1 MSKFCSSCGKPAQD
15 DALFCQFCG
24 SRFAPPDPLNDIPRP
39 NIAHIDTPPPPIPKT
54 EKEPKKEPKAE
65 PKKEPKVAKVAQN
78 VAFDTHNIPNPQS
91 RNARIGLFVSLIG
104 AIGMYL
110 GLSETVDMMEGGGAL
125 IFVGFFVVIMGVVV
139 WAIYRKRAAI
149 LDEMIQG
156 KNRIAAWYYDSQMW
170 RDYTE
175 REKAERGAQNKATFI
190 IVIVF
195 MVIVCVGMLVVT
207 GFDEASII
215 VTIGMLGF
223 AIFLGIIAVLAVW
236 LPYRRRAALSGGR
249 VLFSSKSI
257 WIEGDFYEWGSVGM
271 RLEGIEYEAD
281 ENLLIVAISAPNRTG
296 RMTQAIYLPVPEGE
310 IDTAQK
316 IVAQLSKS
324 V

>member
-1 MSKFCSSCGKPAQD
+1 MSKFCNVCGKPAQD

-24 SRFAPPDPLNDIPRP
+24 AKFQLTNPLNDIPSP
-39 NIAHIDTPPPPIPKT
+39 NIAHINTPPPPPPLTTQEDKPKS
-54 EKEPKKEPKAE
+54 KSAPI
-65 PKKEPKVAKVAQN
+65 
-78 VAFDTHNIPNPQS
+78 DSHNIPNPQR
-91 RNARIGLFVSLIG
+91 RNARIGLLLSLIG
-104 AIGMYL
+104 AVSMYL
-110 GLSETVDMMEGGGAL
+110 GISETVDMMAGGGAL
-125 IFVGFFVVIMGVVV
+125 IFIGLFVVIMGVVV

-190 IVIVF
+190 IIIVF
-195 MVIVCVGMLVVT
+195 MVIVCVGMLVAT

-223 AIFLGIIAVLAVW
+223 AIFLGIIAALTVW

-257 WIEGDFYEWGSVGM
+257 WVEGDFYEWSSIGM

-296 RMTQAIYLPVPEGE
+296 RITQIVRLPVPKGE
-310 IDTAQK
+310 KATAQK
-316 IVAQLSKS
+316 IIHRLSKPH
-324 V
+324 

>member
-1 MSKFCSSCGKPAQD
+1 MSKFCNVCGKPAQD

-24 SRFAPPDPLNDIPRP
+24 AKFQPTNPLNDIPRP
-39 NIAHIDTPPPPIPKT
+39 NIAHINTPPPPIPKAD
-54 EKEPKKEPKAE
+54 KEPKKEPKAE
-65 PKKEPKVAKVAQN
+65 QKIEQN

-91 RNARIGLFVSLIG
+91 RNARIGVFVSLIG

-110 GLSETVDMMEGGGAL
+110 GISETVDMMAGGGAL
-125 IFVGFFVVIMGVVV
+125 IFVGLFVVIMGVVV

-190 IVIVF
+190 IIIVF
-195 MVIVCVGMLVVT
+195 MVIVCVGMLVAT

-223 AIFLGIIAVLAVW
+223 AIFLGIIAALTVW

-257 WIEGDFYEWGSVGM
+257 WVEGDFYEWSSIGM

-296 RMTQAIYLPVPEGE
+296 RITQIVRLPVPKGE
-310 IDTAQK
+310 KATAQK
-316 IVAQLSKS
+316 IIHRLSKPH
-324 V
+324 